1 MFYNSGA
8 EALLAKEEHTS
19 VLGVAPKIDF
29 IGCIADDAG
38 VVSAVYDMSGASYS
52 VTNVSVVGGKLRPTD
67 STTFGKI
74 TLNCTKECSA
84 LYYEGTPLLGSG
96 NQQVF
101 INNILQSYTGISA
114 IFYQGGKT
122 NIQVNNVAA
131 DVKGVTTDTINQLL
145 VKVSGGTTADISL
158 VEVNGNNVTAQLG
171 TGADFWGS
179 QGTTPFITIGN
190 DFETFYAG

>member
-1 MFYNSGA
+1 M
-8 EALLAKEEHTS
+8 
-19 VLGVAPKIDF
+19 
-29 IGCIADDAG
+29 
-38 VVSAVYDMSGASYS
+38 
-52 VTNVSVVGGKLRPTD
+52 
-67 STTFGKI
+67 
-74 TLNCTKECSA
+74 
-84 LYYEGTPLLGSG
+84 GSG

-101 INNILQSYTGISA
+101 INNILQSYAGISA

-122 NIQVNNVAA
+122 NIQVNNYAA

-171 TGADFWGS
+171 EGADFWGS
-179 QGTTPFITIGN
+179 QTATPFITIGN